1 MTSKL
6 SDFKISSWIL
16 TIDILGTAQR
26 MSEPNWFDSL
36 LEILNASL
44 ISVAGVVPPYKGN
57 TPKIFQYGDSL
68 SLCHDDPD
76 VLVIIA
82 IETMKKYINVGI
94 LAQMGISGYDTYY
107 IENSTL
113 HSLVRGHKDIHLQLL
128 VGPGMAR
135 SHLITKGLKG
145 PHVVIDEE
153 SGSVP
158 SRPGVWEKVICCQPP
173 ENRSKITISEV
184 WWWRD
189 TPEIKHQ
196 IQELLDDAKK
206 ELDDEEK
213 ELAELRRESS
223 YGSYRQIE
231 RLIVSLE
238 SRVDHLQTFLKRW
251 ACVHSLYEG
260 SSS

>member
-6 SDFKISSWIL
+6 SDSMISSWIL

-26 MSEPNWFDSL
+26 MSEPNWLDSL

-44 ISVAGVVPPYKGN
+44 ISVAEVVPPCKGN
-57 TPKIFQYGDSL
+57 TPKIFQHGDSL

-82 IETMKKYINVGI
+82 IETMKKYINAGI
-94 LAQMGISGYDTYY
+94 LAQMGISGGDTYY

-113 HSLVRGHKDIHLQLL
+113 HLLVKGYKDIHLQLL

-135 SHLITKGLKG
+135 SYLITKGLKG
-145 PHVVIDEE
+145 PCVVIDEE
-153 SGSVP
+153 LGYVP
-158 SRPGVWEKVICCQPP
+158 ARPGVWEKVICQP
-173 ENRSKITISEV
+173 ENRSKIPISEV
-184 WWWRD
+184 RWWRN

-196 IQELLDDAKK
+196 IQKLLDNAKK

-223 YGSYRQIE
+223 YGPYRQTERRIE
-231 RLIVSLE
+231 SLE
-238 SRVDHLQTFLKRW
+238 SRVAHLQTFLKRW
-251 ACVHSLYEG
+251 SCDRDLYEG
-260 SSS
+260 SGD

>member
-1 MTSKL
+1 
-6 SDFKISSWIL
+6 
-16 TIDILGTAQR
+16 
-26 MSEPNWFDSL
+26 MSESDWLKPL
-36 LEILNASL
+36 VEILKASL
-44 ISVAGVVPPYKGN
+44 ISVAEVVPPCKSN

-82 IETMKKYINVGI
+82 IETMKKYINAGI
-94 LAQMGISGYDTYY
+94 LAQMGISGGGTYY

-113 HSLVRGHKDIHLQLL
+113 NLLVKGYKDIHLQLL
-128 VGPGMAR
+128 VGQGMAR

-145 PHVVIDEE
+145 PCVVIDEE
-153 SGSVP
+153 LGYVSAK
-158 SRPGVWEKVICCQPP
+158 PGVWEKVICCQPS
-173 ENRSKITISEV
+173 ENRSKIAISEV

-189 TPEIKHQ
+189 NPGIKHQ
-196 IQELLDDAKK
+196 IQKLLDESKK
-206 ELDDEEK
+206 ELDYEEK

-223 YGSYRQIE
+223 SGPYRQIE
-231 RLIVSLE
+231 RRIVSLE

-260 SSS
+260 SGG